1 MRAHLWCTP
10 RNTKIHCPEHLTAG
24 SRRASIS
31 THGFVGVATGAKERE
46 REREREAGT
55 SERRGSSSRSEEK
68 ADRRASFPA
77 RKPGEYN
84 PRDVDSVIRVARFL
98 IRKQCENNS
107 TVTKMVSGGMACVKY
122 LLFLFNL
129 IFAVTGIVFI
139 SVGAV
144 ILVAYNGYN
153 NFVDSWFFAA
163 PVLMI
168 IVGVIVFLVS
178 FFGCCGAVKENHC
191 MIITF
196 SVLLLLIFALEL
208 GAGITGY
215 MMRGEISN
223 MLENRMNSTMR
234 QYEENRD
241 IRNSWDIMQ
250 HDLQCCGMNSPADW
264 IQFGSEDNTIPE
276 SCCKELPAQGKCD
289 ANSIHLFEDGC
300 MMRLKAAI
308 ESSALILGGVGV
320 GIAIVQLIGVI
331 FACCLA
337 RSIRRE
343 YETVE
348 TTAH

>member
-1 MRAHLWCTP
+1 MT
-10 RNTKIHCPEHLTAG
+10 
-24 SRRASIS
+24 
-31 THGFVGVATGAKERE
+31 
-46 REREREAGT
+46 
-55 SERRGSSSRSEEK
+55 
-68 ADRRASFPA
+68 
-77 RKPGEYN
+77 
-84 PRDVDSVIRVARFL
+84 
-98 IRKQCENNS
+98 
-107 TVTKMVSGGMACVKY
+107 CVKY

-129 IFAVTGIVFI
+129 IFAITGIVFI

-144 ILVAYNGYN
+144 ILVVYNGYN

-215 MMRGEISN
+215 MMRGEVGN
-223 MLENRMNSTMR
+223 MLGNRLNDTMR
-234 QYEENRD
+234 QYGSSDD
-241 IRNSWDIMQ
+241 IRRSWDIMQ

-264 IQFGSEDNTIPE
+264 SRVGFVENTVPE
-276 SCCKELPAQGKCD
+276 SCCKEVPSQGSKCD
-289 ANSIHLFEDGC
+289 VNSIHVNGDGC
-300 MMRLKAAI
+300 MMKLQYAI
-308 ESSALILGGVGV
+308 ENNAMILGGVGI
-320 GIAIVQLIGVI
+320 GIALIQLIGVV

-343 YETVE
+343 YETV
-348 TTAH
+348 

>member
-1 MRAHLWCTP
+1 
-10 RNTKIHCPEHLTAG
+10 
-24 SRRASIS
+24 
-31 THGFVGVATGAKERE
+31 
-46 REREREAGT
+46 
-55 SERRGSSSRSEEK
+55 
-68 ADRRASFPA
+68 
-77 RKPGEYN
+77 
-84 PRDVDSVIRVARFL
+84 
-98 IRKQCENNS
+98 
-107 TVTKMVSGGMACVKY
+107 MVSGGMTCVKY

-129 IFAVTGIVFI
+129 IFAITGIVFI
-139 SVGAV
+139 SVGGV
-144 ILVAYNGYN
+144 ILVVYNGYS

-215 MMRGEISN
+215 MMRGEVAN
-223 MLENRMNSTMR
+223 MLENRLNGTMR
-234 QYEENRD
+234 QYNINDD
-241 IRNSWDIMQ
+241 IRRSWDIMQ
-250 HDLQCCGMNSPADW
+250 HDLQCCGMNGPADW
-264 IQFGSEDNTIPE
+264 PKINYVDHAIVPD
-276 SCCKELPAQGKCD
+276 SCCKEVPTQSKCD
-289 ANSIHLFEDGC
+289 INSISIQGDGC
-300 MMRLKAAI
+300 MMKLQSAI
-308 ESSALILGGVGV
+308 ENNAMILGGVGIGV
-320 GIAIVQLIGVI
+320 ALIQLIGVI

>member
-1 MRAHLWCTP
+1 
-10 RNTKIHCPEHLTAG
+10 
-24 SRRASIS
+24 
-31 THGFVGVATGAKERE
+31 
-46 REREREAGT
+46 
-55 SERRGSSSRSEEK
+55 
-68 ADRRASFPA
+68 
-77 RKPGEYN
+77 
-84 PRDVDSVIRVARFL
+84 
-98 IRKQCENNS
+98 
-107 TVTKMVSGGMACVKY
+107 MVSGGMTCVKY

-144 ILVAYNGYN
+144 ILVVYNGYN

-196 SVLLLLIFALEL
+196 SVLLLLIFVLEL

-215 MMRGEISN
+215 LMRGEISN

-234 QYEENRD
+234 QYDVDES
-241 IRNSWDIMQ
+241 IRQSWDIMQ
-250 HDLQCCGMNSPADW
+250 HDLQCCGINGPTDW
-264 IQFGSEDNTIPE
+264 TQLGTVNNIIPE
-276 SCCKELPAQGKCD
+276 SCCKELPTQGKCD
-289 ANSIHLFEDGC
+289 SNSIHLYESGC
-300 MMRLKAAI
+300 MVRLEAAI

-320 GIAIVQLIGVI
+320 GVAIVQLIGVI

-343 YETVE
+343 YETV
-348 TTAH
+348 